1 MKQQK
6 FHDDSWQISQRLQTI
21 AGYIP
26 DQMRVADIGGDHAF
40 LLLHV
45 AKQGRL
51 QKGIVGEVNRGP
63 YENARDRVKQM
74 GFSSLIDVRM
84 GDGLSEVEPG
94 EVDVVVIAGMGG
106 ALIARILDE
115 GKDKLASVKRL
126 VLQPNIGASRVREW
140 LKEHRFQIIDE
151 TIVEDAEILYEI
163 IVAEPGDGDAIYRHE
178 KLNPQQLLEIGPILW
193 RKKHP
198 LLKKKLLEEWNGKQ
212 KIIKQLERAVSEEA
226 RLRKLEVEKEIKE
239 WEKVIACL

>member
-1 MKQQK
+1 MNHQET
-6 FHDDSWQISQRLQTI
+6 WQISQRLQTI

-26 DQMRVADIGGDHAF
+26 DHMRVADIGGDHAF

-51 QKGIVGEVNRGP
+51 HKGIVGEVNRGP

-74 GFSSLIDVRM
+74 GFSSLIDVRL
-84 GDGLSEVEPG
+84 GNGLSVIKPN

-106 ALIARILDE
+106 SLITRILDE
-115 GKDKLASVKRL
+115 GRDRLESVKRL

-140 LKEHRFQIIDE
+140 LMNHRFQIIDE

-163 IVAEPGDGDAIYRHE
+163 IVAEPGNGDSAYRDGTLDI
-178 KLNPQQLLEIGPILW
+178 KMLLQIGPVLW
-193 RKKHP
+193 QKKHP
-198 LLKKKLLEEWNGKQ
+198 LLKKKLLEEWKGKQ
-212 KIIKQLERAVSEEA
+212 KILKQLERAVSEEA
-226 RLRKLEVEKEIKE
+226 RSRKLEVEKEIKE
-239 WEKVIACL
+239 WEKVMACL